1 MRAPDRAGLLTL
13 GRRGPAALLPAG
25 LHLRG
30 AVERP
35 GARRR
40 RVRAERRTYVLGGVA
55 LGTAGAVTGIEVAR
69 AWRTRPVRTGGPP
82 LLEAVRGAASVA
94 VAGYR
99 GGSTHENTL
108 LNMLASFTLTWAIAR
123 ASTHAIRTRGTW
135 GPFRNV
141 TVGEQHIHHFVPGIV
156 LALVAGGVAIASRN
170 NEVLDPLLAVP
181 FGVGSALTLD
191 ESALLL
197 KLDDVYW
204 TEDGVVSV
212 QISLAAVAMLSA
224 LVLALRVLRRG
235 EEEVLGADPYAAA
248 AEASRPSRTI

>member
-1 MRAPDRAGLLTL
+1 MKVPVRRTVLPPRRRAL
-13 GRRGPAALLPAG
+13 GALLPPG
-25 LHLRG
+25 FRLRG

-35 GARRR
+35 VARRR
-40 RVRAERRTYVLGGVA
+40 RVRAERRTYALGGVA

-69 AWRTRPVRTGGPP
+69 AWRKRPARAGGPP
-82 LLEAVRGAASVA
+82 LVDAVRGAASVA
-94 VAGYR
+94 VTGYR
-99 GGSTHENTL
+99 GGTTRENTL

-123 ASTHAIRTRGTW
+123 ASAHAIRKRGTW
-135 GPFRNV
+135 GPFRNLV
-141 TVGEQHIHHFVPGIV
+141 VGEQHIHHFVPGIV
-156 LALVAGGVAIASRN
+156 LGLVAGGVAIATRD
-170 NEVLDPLLAVP
+170 NERMDPFLAVP
-181 FGVGSALTLD
+181 FGVGAALTLD

-235 EEEVLGADPYAAA
+235 EEEVLGDV
-248 AEASRPSRTI
+248 AEGPRLR

>member
-1 MRAPDRAGLLTL
+1 VRAIRRAGVLASR
-13 GRRGPAALLPAG
+13 RRGLGTLLPPG
-25 LHLRG
+25 LRLRG

-35 GARRR
+35 AARRR
-40 RVRAERRTYVLGGVA
+40 RVRAERRTFALGGAA
-55 LGTAGAVTGIEVAR
+55 LGTAGAVAATEVAR
-69 AWRTRPVRTGGPP
+69 AWRTRPARTGGPP
-82 LLEAVRGAASVA
+82 LLGALRGAASVA

-99 GGSTHENTL
+99 GGSTRENTV

-141 TVGEQHIHHFVPGIV
+141 TVGEQHIHHFVPGIA
-156 LALVAGGVAIASRN
+156 LALMAGGIAIASRN
-170 NEVLDPLLAVP
+170 NEVLDPFLAVP
-181 FGVGSALTLD
+181 FGVGAALTLD

-235 EEEVLGADPYAAA
+235 EEEVLGDEVPPVAIELRPAA
-248 AEASRPSRTI
+248 

>member
-1 MRAPDRAGLLTL
+1 MSAIGRAGVLPPR
-13 GRRGPAALLPAG
+13 RRGLGVLLPPG
-25 LHLRG
+25 LRLRG

-35 GARRR
+35 AARRR
-40 RVRAERRTYVLGGVA
+40 RVRAERRTYALGGVA
-55 LGTAGAVTGIEVAR
+55 LGTAGAVTAIEVAR
-69 AWRTRPVRTGGPP
+69 AWRTRPARTGGPP
-82 LLEAVRGAASVA
+82 LLDAVRGAASVA
-94 VAGYR
+94 VTGYR
-99 GGSTHENTL
+99 GGTTRENTL

-156 LALVAGGVAIASRN
+156 LALLAGGVAIASRN
-170 NEVLDPLLAVP
+170 NEVLDPFLAVP
-181 FGVGSALTLD
+181 FGVGAALTLD

-235 EEEVLGADPYAAA
+235 EEEVLGEEGAAA
-248 AEASRPSRTI
+248 GDEPAPGA

>member
-1 MRAPDRAGLLTL
+1 
-13 GRRGPAALLPAG
+13 
-25 LHLRG
+25 
-30 AVERP
+30 
-35 GARRR
+35 
-40 RVRAERRTYVLGGVA
+40 VRAERRTYALGGVA
-55 LGTAGAVTGIEVAR
+55 LGTTGAVTAIEVAR
-69 AWRTRPVRTGGPP
+69 AWRIRPARTGGPP
-82 LLEAVRGAASVA
+82 LLDAVFGAASVA
-94 VAGYR
+94 VTGYR
-99 GGSTHENTL
+99 GGTTRENTL

-123 ASTHAIRTRGTW
+123 ASAHAIRTRGSW

-156 LALVAGGVAIASRN
+156 LALMAGGVAIASRN
-170 NEVLDPLLAVP
+170 NEVLDPFLAVP
-181 FGVGSALTLD
+181 FGVGAALTLD

-235 EEEVLGADPYAAA
+235 EEEVLGGEGALATDESAPG
-248 AEASRPSRTI
+248 P

>member
-1 MRAPDRAGLLTL
+1 MRAIGRAGVLPPR
-13 GRRGPAALLPAG
+13 RRGLGVLLPPG
-25 LHLRG
+25 LRLRG

-35 GARRR
+35 AARRR
-40 RVRAERRTYVLGGVA
+40 RVRAERRTYALGGVA
-55 LGTAGAVTGIEVAR
+55 LGTTGAVTAIEVAR
-69 AWRTRPVRTGGPP
+69 AWRIRPARTGGPP
-82 LLEAVRGAASVA
+82 LLDAVFGAASVA
-94 VAGYR
+94 VTGYR
-99 GGSTHENTL
+99 GGTTRENTL

-123 ASTHAIRTRGTW
+123 ASAHAIRTRGSW
-135 GPFRNV
+135 GPFRNA

-156 LALVAGGVAIASRN
+156 LALMAGGVAIASRN
-170 NEVLDPLLAVP
+170 NEVLDPFLAVP
-181 FGVGSALTLD
+181 FGVGAALTLD

-235 EEEVLGADPYAAA
+235 EEEVLGGEGALATDESAPGA
-248 AEASRPSRTI
+248 

>member
-1 MRAPDRAGLLTL
+1 MRAIGRAGVLPPR
-13 GRRGPAALLPAG
+13 RRGLGVLLPPG
-25 LHLRG
+25 LRLRG

-35 GARRR
+35 AARRR
-40 RVRAERRTYVLGGVA
+40 RVRAERRTYALGGVA
-55 LGTAGAVTGIEVAR
+55 LGTTGAVTAIEVAR
-69 AWRTRPVRTGGPP
+69 AWRIRPARTGGPP
-82 LLEAVRGAASVA
+82 LLDAVFGAASVA
-94 VAGYR
+94 VTGYR
-99 GGSTHENTL
+99 GGTTRENTL
-108 LNMLASFTLTWAIAR
+108 LNMLASFALTWAIAR
-123 ASTHAIRTRGTW
+123 ASAHAIRTRGSW

-156 LALVAGGVAIASRN
+156 LALMAGGVAIASRN
-170 NEVLDPLLAVP
+170 NEVLDPFLAVP
-181 FGVGSALTLD
+181 FGVGAALTLD

-235 EEEVLGADPYAAA
+235 EEEVLGGEGALATDESAPGA
-248 AEASRPSRTI
+248 